1 MKKKSVIKSKMN
13 IAKVSLGTL
22 YIVATPIGNLDDI
35 SFRAVSVLKS
45 VDLILAEDT
54 RHSKKLLSH
63 LDIST
68 PLKAFH
74 EHNERDKTQT
84 IIDEL
89 SAGKSIALISDAGTP
104 LISDPGYVLVAEAK
118 KAGIQVSP
126 LPGASALIAALSAA
140 GLASDHFT
148 FFGFLPSKQ
157 AARLK
162 VLQMLVSRKET
173 SIYYESPKRIL
184 ATMTDMLSV
193 LGDSREVCLAKELT
207 KAFETIHTDN
217 IPSLIEYL
225 TVDVNHQKGEFVIIV
240 SGANKADA
248 VEGEVMLD
256 TLLPI
261 LCVEMGASKAAK
273 IAAKITGIDKKHCY
287 QRAIKL
293 G

>member
-148 FFGFLPSKQ
+148 FFGF
-157 AARLK
+157 
-162 VLQMLVSRKET
+162 
-173 SIYYESPKRIL
+173 
-184 ATMTDMLSV
+184 
-193 LGDSREVCLAKELT
+193 
-207 KAFETIHTDN
+207 
-217 IPSLIEYL
+217 
-225 TVDVNHQKGEFVIIV
+225 
-240 SGANKADA
+240 
-248 VEGEVMLD
+248 
-256 TLLPI
+256 
-261 LCVEMGASKAAK
+261 
-273 IAAKITGIDKKHCY
+273 
-287 QRAIKL
+287 
-293 G
+293 